1 MSFLHIE
8 NYSKRFGENVIYSNF
23 NLAFDAPEWVFLTG
37 ESGRGKTVLLKA
49 IKNKEPGI
57 NTFERS
63 IRYISQQPIVFNWM
77 TVEQN
82 IKFGN
87 KDISKYDEILNILQ
101 ITDLTNRYPNEI
113 SGGQCQRVSL
123 ARALLE
129 PRDIYLFD
137 ESLSSVD
144 FMTTKNIMRAI
155 KSLLINNLC
164 IFVTHQLKLNHVFT
178 NDYRLIRV

>member
-8 NYSKRFGENVIYSNF
+8 NYSKHFGENVIYSNF
-23 NLAFDAPEWVFLTG
+23 NLAFDSPAWVFLVG

-57 NTFERS
+57 NTFGRS
-63 IRYISQQPIVFNWM
+63 IRYISQQPIIFNWM

-87 KDISKYDEILNILQ
+87 KDVSKYDEILNILQ

-113 SGGQCQRVSL
+113 SGGQRQRVSL

-129 PRDIYLFD
+129 KKDIYLFD

-144 FMTTKNIMRAI
+144 VLTSTAI
-155 KSLLINNLC
+155 ICKLTQILKFSLC
-164 IFVTHQLKLNHVFT
+164 IFVSHRDSDIISDQ
-178 NDYRLIRV
+178 YRKIII